1 VAGAL
6 SRPRSARARRWLPK
20 RRAPKHIIEGALL
33 SALSGRDPELEKYE
47 LIEEIGHGGMATVY
61 RARDKRL
68 GREVA
73 VKVIHRHLRE
83 NQEVAARFVSE
94 ARAVAK
100 VKHPSIVEVYDVSDT
115 DEPERYLVQEL
126 VRGTTL
132 RELLTRRGFLPAE
145 IAAAI
150 GVEIGSALEHAHGL
164 GVIHRD
170 VKPENVLLELPTEA
184 QTEAESA
191 LVPRVK
197 ITDFGIAK
205 LLDVQGVTST
215 GQVLGSPAHMAPE
228 QIEGGDV
235 SACADVFGLGVLLY
249 EAMVGKLPFDGKNP
263 AQVLRRVLDG
273 AFTPADRARPTVGS
287 ALSQIVSKA
296 LARDVGDRY
305 PSARALTDA
314 LKAELGKLGFAE
326 PRREVFAF
334 LRDPDAYQKAYEPRV
349 VSELV
354 KRANLARAS
363 KDFVAAAAA
372 FNRALA
378 FRPDDTD
385 LLRQVAQ
392 IARGERLRVALT
404 RVAAGVVATTLLV
417 GVVFGALA
425 WLRSRPAPRV
435 APPARSAAPI
445 GGPPGP
451 ASAPHAEAE
460 RPSPLDT
467 AGARRQTTEAARH
480 IGHVRPPPSATPVA
494 ETATVRVLVDG
505 PKNATVKV
513 DGQEIAWFGPPH
525 ELTVGPHTFE
535 FVPPN
540 EECCVAPQTMV
551 VNVGRPNEPGEVQTV
566 RGTIEFKPALLDFQ
580 GLPGTTASC
589 GELGSFSVPSQ
600 QKIRMS
606 TAAMHAHCTLL
617 APPTSGE
624 PPKEFDVTL
633 SPGRLFSIPGS

>member
-1 VAGAL
+1 
-6 SRPRSARARRWLPK
+6 
-20 RRAPKHIIEGALL
+20 
-33 SALSGRDPELEKYE
+33 
-47 LIEEIGHGGMATVY
+47 MATVY
-61 RARDKRL
+61 RARDRRL

-73 VKVIHRHLRE
+73 VKVIHHHLRE
-83 NQEVAARFVSE
+83 NKEVAARFVSE

-100 VKHPSIVEVYDVSDT
+100 VKHPNIVEVYDVSDA

-132 RELLTRRGFLPAE
+132 RQLISDRGHLPAE
-145 IAAAI
+145 VAAAI
-150 GVEIGSALEHAHGL
+150 AVEVAAALEHAHGL

-170 VKPENVLLELPTEA
+170 VKPENVLLELPTEG
-184 QTEAESA
+184 QSEADA
-191 LVPRVK
+191 APAPRVK

-235 SACADVFGLGVLLY
+235 SASADVFGLGVLLY
-249 EAMVGKLPFDGKNP
+249 EACVGKLPFDGKNP

-273 AFTPADRARPTVGS
+273 SFTPADRARPTVGA

-296 LARDVGDRY
+296 LARDAADRY
-305 PSARALTDA
+305 QSARAVLDA
-314 LKAELGKLGFAE
+314 LKEQLGQLGFVDS
-326 PRREVFAF
+326 RREIWEY
-334 LRDPDAYQKAYEPRV
+334 LRDPDTYSKAYEPRLV
-349 VSELV
+349 GELC
-354 KRANLARAS
+354 KRASAARAN
-363 KDFVAAAAA
+363 KDFVGAAAS

-378 FRPDDTD
+378 FRPDDAE

-392 IARGERLRVALT
+392 IARGERVRRVLTRGAAAVLAVAALLALT
-404 RVAAGVVATTLLV
+404 A
-417 GVVFGALA
+417 GALA
-425 WLRSRPAPRV
+425 WLRARTSHGSLPGPIALLPTAREQPLPTSSGAAPPPVDSAEPRRSPDNARRTGHIPAAPRPAP
-435 APPARSAAPI
+435 SA
-445 GGPPGP
+445 
-451 ASAPHAEAE
+451 
-460 RPSPLDT
+460 
-467 AGARRQTTEAARH
+467 
-480 IGHVRPPPSATPVA
+480 VV

-513 DGQEIAWFGPPH
+513 DGTEIVWFGPPH

-540 EECCVAPQTMV
+540 EECCVAPQTMT
-551 VNVGRPNEPGEVQTV
+551 VNVTRPSDPSEVQTV

-580 GLPGTTASC
+580 GPPGTTASC

-600 QKIRMS
+600 QKIRMA
-606 TAAMHAHCTLL
+606 TASLHAHCTLL
-617 APPTSGE
+617 APPTSGQ